1 MNLKVRNIESG
12 YGLFSVIWDIDL
24 DIQSGEVVAIIGS
37 NGAGKTTTMKT
48 IIGLLPS
55 VRGKIF
61 LDDIEITDLD
71 TTNRVKKGM
80 CLIPEGRQIFFNLTI
95 EENLLMGAVLR
106 KERSTIK
113 SDLFTIYD
121 FFPEIKNRNTQM
133 GGTLSGGEQQMLAIG
148 RGLMSHP
155 KILLIDELSLGL
167 APVIVERLV
176 EFFRTINRKQGIS
189 IVLVEQDVEI
199 ALSLASRAYVMETGR
214 IITSGKSEE
223 LYSNEK
229 IREAYLGI

>member
-61 LDDIEITDLD
+61 LDDIEITNLD
-71 TTNRVKKGM
+71 TTDRVKKGM

>member
-24 DIQSGEVVAIIGS
+24 DVQSGEVVAIIGS
-37 NGAGKTTTMKT
+37 NGAGKTTIMKT

-71 TTNRVKKGM
+71 TTDRVKKGM
-80 CLIPEGRQIFFNLTI
+80 CIIPEGRQIFYNLTL
-95 EENLLMGAVLR
+95 EENLLMGAVLF

-121 FFPEIKNRNTQM
+121 FFPEIKNRKTQM

>member
-1 MNLKVRNIESG
+1 MNLKVRDIESG
-12 YGLFSVIWDIDL
+12 YGITSVIWDINL
-24 DIQSGEVVAIIGS
+24 DVESGEIVAMIGP

-48 IIGLLPS
+48 IMGLLPS
-55 VRGKIF
+55 VKGKIF
-61 LDDIEITDLD
+61 LDDIEITDLNTSD
-71 TTNRVKKGM
+71 RVKKGM
-80 CLIPEGRQIFFNLTI
+80 CIVPEGRQIFYNLTV
-95 EENLLMGAVLR
+95 EENLLMGAVLF

-155 KILLIDELSLGL
+155 KIFFIDELSLGL
-167 APVIVERLV
+167 APLIVERLV
-176 EFFRTINRKQGIS
+176 EFLRAINRNQGIS
-189 IVLVEQDVEI
+189 IVLVEQDVET

-214 IITSGKSEE
+214 IIGSGKSEE
-223 LYSNEK
+223 LYSNKK

>member
-24 DIQSGEVVAIIGS
+24 DVQSGEVVAIIGS

-61 LDDIEITDLD
+61 LDDIEITNLD
-71 TTNRVKKGM
+71 TTDRVKKGM

>member
-1 MNLKVRNIESG
+1 MNIKVRNIESG
-12 YGLFSVIWDIDL
+12 YGLISIIWDINL
-24 DIQSGEVVAIIGS
+24 DVQSGEVVAIIGS
-37 NGAGKTTTMKT
+37 NGAGKSTTMKT

-55 VRGKIF
+55 KKGKIF
-61 LDDIEITDLD
+61 LDDIEITNLNIAD
-71 TTNRVKKGM
+71 RVEKGM
-80 CLIPEGRQIFFNLTI
+80 CLVPEGRQIFYNLTV
-95 EENLLMGAVLR
+95 EENLLMGAILL

-113 SDLFTIYD
+113 SNLFTIYD

-148 RGLMSHP
+148 RALMSRP

-167 APVIVERLV
+167 APMIVERLV
-176 EFFRTINRKQGIS
+176 DFLRTINRKQGIS
-189 IVLVEQDVEI
+189 IILVEQDVET
-199 ALSLASRAYVMETGR
+199 ALSLASRAYVMETGK

>member
-1 MNLKVRNIESG
+1 MNLKVRDIESG
-12 YGLFSVIWDIDL
+12 YGLTSVIWDIDL
-24 DIQSGEVVAIIGS
+24 DVQSGEIVAIIGS

-48 IIGLLPS
+48 IMGLLPS
-55 VRGKIF
+55 VKGKIF

-71 TTNRVKKGM
+71 TTDRVKKGM
-80 CLIPEGRQIFFNLTI
+80 CIIPEGRQIFYNLTL
-95 EENLLMGAVLR
+95 EENLLMGAVLF

-121 FFPEIKNRNTQM
+121 FFPEIKNRKTQM

-167 APVIVERLV
+167 APLIVERLV
-176 EFFRTINRKQGIS
+176 EFLRAINRKQGIS
-189 IVLVEQDVEI
+189 IVLVEQDVET

-214 IITSGKSEE
+214 IIASGKSEE
-223 LYSNEK
+223 LYYNKK